1 MGWQTWLNSD
11 ATSAQPIASLYGL
24 MDTKLTKDLGFI
36 NALNVVVWA
45 LRIKLNQPI
54 LKSQSCAARNA
65 VLGCLQIR
73 SAIHV
78 RFS

>member
-11 ATSAQPIASLYGL
+11 ATSAQPTVNLYGL

-36 NALNVVVWA
+36 NALNAVAWA

-54 LKSQSCAARNA
+54 LKNR
-65 VLGCLQIR
+65 
-73 SAIHV
+73 
-78 RFS
+78 

>member
-11 ATSAQPIASLYGL
+11 AIFAQPIVNLYGL

-36 NALNVVVWA
+36 NALNAVAWA

-54 LKSQSCAARNA
+54 LKSQ
-65 VLGCLQIR
+65 
-73 SAIHV
+73 
-78 RFS
+78 